1 MKTDPHT
8 DSHIRRRRLYFR
20 SIHCGVKEL
29 DLILGRFARCRLDG
43 LTAAEIDRYEALLA
57 SPDHDI
63 YDWIIGRAT
72 PPAAI
77 GNDLINLIRNVD
89 DHSQ

>member
-1 MKTDPHT
+1 MKTDPQ
-8 DSHIRRRRLYFR
+8 IQRRRLYFR

-29 DLILGRFARCRLDG
+29 DLILGRFARSRLDG
-43 LTAAEIDRYEALLA
+43 LTAAELDRYEALLA

-63 YDWIIGRAT
+63 YDWIIGRSA

-77 GNDLINLIRNVD
+77 GDDLIRLIRNAND
-89 DHSQ
+89 QPL